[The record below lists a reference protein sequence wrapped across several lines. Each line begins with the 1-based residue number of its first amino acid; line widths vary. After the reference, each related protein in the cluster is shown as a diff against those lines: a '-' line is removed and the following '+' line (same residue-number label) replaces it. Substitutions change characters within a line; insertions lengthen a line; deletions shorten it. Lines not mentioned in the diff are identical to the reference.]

1 MKNLSESKEVRTFG
15 QSKIGLVNLA
25 GNTIGRFTLQKGRKW
40 SNDIKPVVKTERCEA
55 IHVQYI
61 ISGKYHV
68 KMKDGSEFDLG
79 ISDGFLFHLVVNI
92 RALVIIGLRG
102 ESRQLVPLTV

>member
-1 MKNLSESKEVRTFG
+1 
-15 QSKIGLVNLA
+15 
-25 GNTIGRFTLQKGRKW
+25 
-40 SNDIKPVVKTERCEA
+40 
-55 IHVQYI
+55 VQYI